1 MKMSRYI
8 PLVLGMAALALP
20 AAAQDYEDDIYY
32 NPKAKKAAPAK
43 KQSAGSYI
51 TGAGAAADYP
61 AADTYTPAAGAGLQ
75 MSVDEYNRHTS
86 GSTAA
91 DSSAMAAAGDA
102 DFAYTRRIERFH
114 NPDIIAETGDDELAE
129 YYYATEQ
136 PTVINVNVIDVDPW
150 DWWGPSWNWR
160 YNSWYSPYWRPY
172 YGYGWNWGP
181 SWSWGW
187 GGGHHHHDHAWRPSS
202 PGASRPHRPGSGSGM
217 ASTHRPGNNGYSSG
231 ATRPGNNGHATGVR
245 PGSNG
250 RPSYGVSTRPG
261 TAIGNGTTTTGR
273 GRFGNSGSGTR
284 PGRVSGTATNSNRKI
299 TGTTRT
305 DRSSGATRSTNA
317 TTRNSGYNNSRNSNS
332 SRRSSYNSGS
342 FGGGS
347 RGSFGGHG
355 GGGASRGGGG
365 GSRGRR

>member
-187 GGGHHHHDHAWRPSS
+187 GGWYDPYWLSLIH
-202 PGASRPHRPGSGSGM
+202 
-217 ASTHRPGNNGYSSG
+217 
-231 ATRPGNNGHATGVR
+231 
-245 PGSNG
+245 
-250 RPSYGVSTRPG
+250 
-261 TAIGNGTTTTGR
+261 I
-273 GRFGNSGSGTR
+273 
-284 PGRVSGTATNSNRKI
+284 
-299 TGTTRT
+299 
-305 DRSSGATRSTNA
+305 
-317 TTRNSGYNNSRNSNS
+317 
-332 SRRSSYNSGS
+332 
-342 FGGGS
+342 
-347 RGSFGGHG
+347 
-355 GGGASRGGGG
+355 
-365 GSRGRR
+365 

>member
-51 TGAGAAADYP
+51 TGAGAADYP

-136 PTVINVNVIDVDPW
+136 PTVINARERAPV
-150 DWWGPSWNWR
+150 
-160 YNSWYSPYWRPY
+160 
-172 YGYGWNWGP
+172 
-181 SWSWGW
+181 
-187 GGGHHHHDHAWRPSS
+187 
-202 PGASRPHRPGSGSGM
+202 
-217 ASTHRPGNNGYSSG
+217 
-231 ATRPGNNGHATGVR
+231 
-245 PGSNG
+245 
-250 RPSYGVSTRPG
+250 
-261 TAIGNGTTTTGR
+261 
-273 GRFGNSGSGTR
+273 
-284 PGRVSGTATNSNRKI
+284 
-299 TGTTRT
+299 
-305 DRSSGATRSTNA
+305 
-317 TTRNSGYNNSRNSNS
+317 
-332 SRRSSYNSGS
+332 
-342 FGGGS
+342 
-347 RGSFGGHG
+347 HG
-355 GGGASRGGGG
+355 D
-365 GSRGRR
+365 